1 MNGLAATYSNKHN
14 KVPFILTQRQ
24 YTYNFTINSHGHG
37 NSKHCTDN
45 ILANILFSNRIY
57 YSCEK
62 FSSKNTYRYFNVSMN
77 FNIPFSIRLDLLD
90 KSIEWTNKKGVVK
103 QLYWVKNVSKT
114 WCLLKKKKKN
124 RHEDVSHVSA

>member
-24 YTYNFTINSHGHG
+24 YTYNFTINSHG
-37 NSKHCTDN
+37 NSKRFTDN
-45 ILANILFSNRIY
+45 ILANFLFSNRIY

-62 FSSKNTYRYFNVSMN
+62 FSSKNTYFNVSMN

-90 KSIEWTNKKGVVK
+90 KSIEWTNKKGVVNNFIGLK
-103 QLYWVKNVSKT
+103 MLVKLDA
-114 WCLLKKKKKN
+114 C
-124 RHEDVSHVSA
+124 

>member
-24 YTYNFTINSHGHG
+24 YTYNFTINSHG
-37 NSKHCTDN
+37 NSKRFTDN

-57 YSCEK
+57 Y
-62 FSSKNTYRYFNVSMN
+62 NVSMN

-103 QLYWVKNVSKT
+103 QLYRAKNVSKT
-114 WCLLKKKKKN
+114 
-124 RHEDVSHVSA
+124 